1 MEVTLAETLT
11 FGALISAVDP
21 VAVIAIFEEIHVNQ
35 TLNILV
41 FGESVLNDAVSIV
54 LYSVFEA
61 LIHIDVILLFI
72 LVNVQFM
79 WFSLNLF

>member
-61 LIHIDVILLFI
+61 LIHIDVIL
-72 LVNVQFM
+72 
-79 WFSLNLF
+79 